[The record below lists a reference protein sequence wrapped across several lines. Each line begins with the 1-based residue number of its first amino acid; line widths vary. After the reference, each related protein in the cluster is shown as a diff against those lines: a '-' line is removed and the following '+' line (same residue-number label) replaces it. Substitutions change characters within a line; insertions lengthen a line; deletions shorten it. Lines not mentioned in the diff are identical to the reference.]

1 VTAAE
6 AGALAVGAVA
16 AVAAVRAMPAP
27 AAVSRR
33 RPRRDRRGPALPAEL
48 AADRRLL
55 RMAVASAAEAHHRL
69 VPALRDVASQ
79 RLAAY
84 RRIDLVREPEAA
96 RAALAPETWELVRPD
111 RPAPADRHTRG
122 PRLADLE
129 AAIADLERLRD
140 G

>member
-27 AAVSRR
+27 AAIRR
-33 RPRRDRRGPALPAEL
+33 RAVRRDRRGPALPAEL

-55 RMAVASAAEAHHRL
+55 RMAVASSAEAHHRL
-69 VPALRDVASQ
+69 VPALRDVAGQ

-84 RRIDLVREPEAA
+84 RRIDLARDPEAA
-96 RAALAPETWELVRPD
+96 RRTLAPETWALVRPD
-111 RPAPADRHTRG
+111 RPAPADRHARG
-122 PRLADLE
+122 PRLAELE